1 VLTVFAE
8 ERVWIVHQK
17 SQADCPHL
25 MLELKLHVKL
35 DRVTAKSDVVRWI
48 GFVPKGQLESKL
60 LGVERNRSLDVPR
73 AENRVRFFEHCRLS
87 GLPGF
92 CSINR
97 SGSFPIKARISFPS

>member
-1 VLTVFAE
+1 VNGVGIALNALLTVFAE

-17 SQADCPHL
+17 PQADCPHL

-60 LGVERNRSLDVPR
+60 LGVERNRPLDVPR
-73 AENRVRFFEHCRLS
+73 ADNRVGFFEHCRLEAA
-87 GLPGF
+87 GGQ
-92 CSINR
+92 INA
-97 SGSFPIKARISFPS
+97 PIFD